1 MHARTYTHTCTHI
14 HTHTYAH
21 MHNTHTCTT
30 HTHTHTHTHTCTAV
44 MVRIACEG
52 GVRWIS
58 SLLESGH
65 ALLRNEGLVAL
76 NLFATLSDGRD

>member
-1 MHARTYTHTCTHI
+1 MTHS
-14 HTHTYAH
+14 
-21 MHNTHTCTT
+21 
-30 HTHTHTHTHTCTAV
+30 
-44 MVRIACEG
+44 ACEG

-76 NLFATLSDGRD
+76 NLLATLSDGRDWEERGGEGV